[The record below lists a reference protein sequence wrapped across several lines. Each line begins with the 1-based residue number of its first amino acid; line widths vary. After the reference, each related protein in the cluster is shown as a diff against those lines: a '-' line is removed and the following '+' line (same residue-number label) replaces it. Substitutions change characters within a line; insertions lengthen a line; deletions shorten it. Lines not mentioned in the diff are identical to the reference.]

1 MNPERTLKEP
11 SFCVYYQ
18 CEWGLNLHLD
28 FLLIRKRFVGRVIKY
43 LKDPERYNR
52 GTFKGSEFLQQCR
65 RTSYICGTIRYLFI
79 YLQVYEWINK
89 TFVNIMKQKQFVSSA
104 FTNHQHLELFLIRKH
119 CCRVLQR
126 TSNIKGRLLRVQD
139 FLKSVIGTWIFL
151 YKLKQKKERK
161 SSKTKRNKKDV
172 ETSWEERPLLFFF
185 EKPGSCEETRR
196 GEERVLLCTDASS
209 FRQPQN
215 NTVTSAAQKCPTAFS
230 DGEQEPALLSSF
242 PFFSTTKPLT
252 LSMISE
258 NSPQHRY
265 SFRKFR
271 KLFCE
276 MLVT

>member
-18 CEWGLNLHLD
+18 CEWGLNLRLD
-28 FLLIRKRFVGRVIKY
+28 FLLIRKHFVGRVIKY

-52 GTFKGSEFLQQCR
+52 GTFKGSEFLKQCR
-65 RTSYICGTIRYLFI
+65 RTSYICGTISSPKNIQHKGTTLKGSRFSEKRNWYLNIFV
-79 YLQVYEWINK
+79 QVE
-89 TFVNIMKQKQFVSSA
+89 T
-104 FTNHQHLELFLIRKH
+104 
-119 CCRVLQR
+119 
-126 TSNIKGRLLRVQD
+126 
-139 FLKSVIGTWIFL
+139 
-151 YKLKQKKERK
+151 KKERK

-185 EKPGSCEETRR
+185 EKPGSCEETRK
-196 GEERVLLCTDASS
+196 GEERVLLCTGASS